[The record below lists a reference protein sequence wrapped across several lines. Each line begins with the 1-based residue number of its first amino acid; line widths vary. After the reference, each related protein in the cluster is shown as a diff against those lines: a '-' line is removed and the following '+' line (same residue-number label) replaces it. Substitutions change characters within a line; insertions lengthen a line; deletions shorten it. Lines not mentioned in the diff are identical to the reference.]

1 LRSGAPCEIRSLRR
15 RNRVPMVLQRRD
27 HLARPTDGRFLPQ
40 GFFVV
45 IVLIGLLAV
54 VEVVI
59 LRLKWV
65 WQ

>member
-1 LRSGAPCEIRSLRR
+1 
-15 RNRVPMVLQRRD
+15 MVLQRRG

-45 IVLIGLLAV
+45 VLIVLLAV
-54 VEVVI
+54 VELVI

>member
-1 LRSGAPCEIRSLRR
+1 LRGRK
-15 RNRVPMVLQRRD
+15 RVPMVLQRRD
-27 HLARPTDGRFLPQ
+27 HLARPTDDRFLPQ

-45 IVLIGLLAV
+45 IVLIGPLAV

-59 LRLKWV
+59 LRLKWI

>member
-1 LRSGAPCEIRSLRR
+1 
-15 RNRVPMVLQRRD
+15 MVLQRRD
-27 HLARPTDGRFLPQ
+27 HLARPTDGRLLPQ